1 MTTQKVKAALKNFGL
16 PRLIIAGFL
25 LLLLIM
31 APFVGADLPTQISNI
46 INRFSWNGILVL
58 AMVPMVHSGC
68 GLNFGLPL
76 GIISGLLGATLSIE
90 FGFTGPL
97 SFLAAILI
105 ATPFALILG
114 TLYGWLLNKIKGGE
128 MMIATYVGFSSVSFM
143 CMMWLI
149 LPYHSPN
156 MVWGLSG
163 KGLRTT
169 ISLEGYYIGA
179 LANFLQINIGSI
191 SIPTGTLL
199 FFALLAFCIWA
210 FLHTKTGTAMTAVG
224 SNPAFAKAAG
234 INVDKIR
241 MLSVI
246 MSTWLAAI
254 GILVY
259 EQGFGFI
266 QLYMAPF
273 YMALP
278 AVSAILIGGAS
289 VNKATIMNVIVGTIL
304 FQGIVTMTPTVMNN
318 MIHMDMSEVIRIIAS
333 TDIRLL
339 VQKFSVPLM
348 FIIICA
354 ICIPLSGLSANMLI
368 NEIVTRIGRN
378 AFLIL
383 SLLIP
388 IMAGMGLNFGMTLGA
403 MAAEIAL
410 IFVSDWQIVGIPG
423 MVLAAIVSVPISV
436 LLGIFCGKILNEAK
450 GREMITSYIMSFFVN
465 GIYQLVVLYLMGSII
480 PIKHGAIKLP
490 RGYGIR
496 NTVSLLSMRQKLD
509 NLLAINVAG
518 VKIPV
523 LTFIIIALLC
533 LFIVWFSKTKLGQ
546 DMRAV
551 GQDMGVARD
560 AGINVERTRI
570 ISIVMSTVLAGFG
583 MIIYLQ
589 NMGNIA
595 TYSAHSQ
602 IGMFCIAALLVGGA
616 SVDRASIG
624 NVFLGVILFHT
635 MFIVA
640 PKAGAAITG
649 DSMIGEYF
657 RVFVSY
663 AVITIALVMYE
674 TNKRRAKSAAGQ
686 QLQAAQ
692 DAEEAAG
699 KEKA

>member
-1 MTTQKVKAALKNFGL
+1 MTTKKVKAALKNFGL

-304 FQGIVTMTPTVMNN
+304 FQGIVTMTPTVMDGGVQMKKGNKTNN
-318 MIHMDMSEVIRIIAS
+318 S
-333 TDIRLL
+333 TDVRLL
-339 VQKFSVPLM
+339 VQKFSVPIM

>member
-1 MTTQKVKAALKNFGL
+1 MNTDKKEKSRFGQFVESFGL
-16 PRLIIAGFL
+16 PRLIITAFL

-31 APFVGADLPTQISNI
+31 APIVGADLPTQISNI

-90 FGFTGPL
+90 LGFTGAL

-179 LANFLQINIGSI
+179 LANFLQINIGAI

-199 FFALLAFCIWA
+199 FFALLAFAIWA

-224 SNPAFAKAAG
+224 SNPEFAKAAG

-246 MSTWLAAI
+246 MSTWLAAV

-318 MIHMDMSEVIRIIAS
+318 LIHMDMSEVIRIIAS
-333 TDIRLL
+333 
-339 VQKFSVPLM
+339 M
-348 FIIICA
+348 
-354 ICIPLSGLSANMLI
+354 
-368 NEIVTRIGRN
+368 
-378 AFLIL
+378 
-383 SLLIP
+383 
-388 IMAGMGLNFGMTLGA
+388 
-403 MAAEIAL
+403 
-410 IFVSDWQIVGIPG
+410 
-423 MVLAAIVSVPISV
+423 
-436 LLGIFCGKILNEAK
+436 
-450 GREMITSYIMSFFVN
+450 
-465 GIYQLVVLYLMGSII
+465 
-480 PIKHGAIKLP
+480 
-490 RGYGIR
+490 
-496 NTVSLLSMRQKLD
+496 
-509 NLLAINVAG
+509 
-518 VKIPV
+518 
-523 LTFIIIALLC
+523 
-533 LFIVWFSKTKLGQ
+533 
-546 DMRAV
+546 
-551 GQDMGVARD
+551 
-560 AGINVERTRI
+560 
-570 ISIVMSTVLAGFG
+570 G
-583 MIIYLQ
+583 MIL
-589 NMGNIA
+589 
-595 TYSAHSQ
+595 
-602 IGMFCIAALLVGGA
+602 FALTRKTEA
-616 SVDRASIG
+616 S
-624 NVFLGVILFHT
+624 
-635 MFIVA
+635 
-640 PKAGAAITG
+640 K
-649 DSMIGEYF
+649 
-657 RVFVSY
+657 
-663 AVITIALVMYE
+663 
-674 TNKRRAKSAAGQ
+674 
-686 QLQAAQ
+686 
-692 DAEEAAG
+692 
-699 KEKA
+699 

>member
-1 MTTQKVKAALKNFGL
+1 MTTKKVKAALKNFGL

-266 QLYMAPF
+266 QLYMAP
-273 YMALP
+273 
-278 AVSAILIGGAS
+278 
-289 VNKATIMNVIVGTIL
+289 
-304 FQGIVTMTPTVMNN
+304 IVTMTPTVMNN

-333 TDIRLL
+333 
-339 VQKFSVPLM
+339 M
-348 FIIICA
+348 
-354 ICIPLSGLSANMLI
+354 
-368 NEIVTRIGRN
+368 
-378 AFLIL
+378 
-383 SLLIP
+383 
-388 IMAGMGLNFGMTLGA
+388 
-403 MAAEIAL
+403 
-410 IFVSDWQIVGIPG
+410 
-423 MVLAAIVSVPISV
+423 
-436 LLGIFCGKILNEAK
+436 
-450 GREMITSYIMSFFVN
+450 
-465 GIYQLVVLYLMGSII
+465 
-480 PIKHGAIKLP
+480 
-490 RGYGIR
+490 
-496 NTVSLLSMRQKLD
+496 
-509 NLLAINVAG
+509 
-518 VKIPV
+518 
-523 LTFIIIALLC
+523 
-533 LFIVWFSKTKLGQ
+533 
-546 DMRAV
+546 
-551 GQDMGVARD
+551 
-560 AGINVERTRI
+560 
-570 ISIVMSTVLAGFG
+570 G
-583 MIIYLQ
+583 MIL
-589 NMGNIA
+589 
-595 TYSAHSQ
+595 
-602 IGMFCIAALLVGGA
+602 FALTRKTEG
-616 SVDRASIG
+616 S
-624 NVFLGVILFHT
+624 
-635 MFIVA
+635 
-640 PKAGAAITG
+640 K
-649 DSMIGEYF
+649 
-657 RVFVSY
+657 
-663 AVITIALVMYE
+663 
-674 TNKRRAKSAAGQ
+674 
-686 QLQAAQ
+686 
-692 DAEEAAG
+692 
-699 KEKA
+699 